1 MNKRNESVLEVEKP
15 LQRLASLLPDL
26 AAREVRHD
34 REGSYAADNVEQL
47 RAAGILAINVP
58 QSAGGDGAE
67 LRETLDVLRSLASVA
82 PSTALMLA
90 MHTSILANYLI
101 DPDRIPSEHRA
112 FFLSQRAWAW
122 GEAVKGKVFAVAN
135 SEPGAHGDVHNS
147 RATVGSR
154 RGSSS
159 PACEMESPEED
170 QVVNGVKS
178 FASFGTNADYYMSAA
193 RDAMGHVDYLVV
205 RNEPGSVSAKSG
217 WDAIG
222 MRSSESVMLELC
234 EAPAIGP
241 MCYPGMLDGI
251 NNRHWSTLSFT
262 AVILG
267 IADSLLDDVKRNA
280 EGILPQTETVEF
292 HLILRAAEAFVAHC
306 VASEPPVS
314 TKEYRTLVR
323 DCKTFVT
330 RMLAKQGA
338 ALFIAQSG
346 AAYRFSSS
354 VSRKFRD
361 LLAGPALRPP
371 AAIAFDDIWEEL
383 RRN

>member
-1 MNKRNESVLEVEKP
+1 M
-15 LQRLASLLPDL
+15 
-26 AAREVRHD
+26 
-34 REGSYAADNVEQL
+34 
-47 RAAGILAINVP
+47 AINVP
-58 QSAGGDGAE
+58 ASAGGDGAN
-67 LRETLDVLRSLASVA
+67 LCETLDALRSLASAA

-90 MHTSILANYLI
+90 MHTSILANYLV
-101 DPDRIPSEHRA
+101 DPERIPLEHRP
-112 FFLSQRAWAW
+112 FFVAQRSWAW
-122 GEAVKGKVFAVAN
+122 GEAVKGKIFAVAN

-147 RATVGSR
+147 KATVSAR
-154 RGSSS
+154 REASS
-159 PACEMESPEED
+159 PACAMPTLAED
-170 QVVNGVKS
+170 NVVNGVKS

-193 RDAMGHVDYLVV
+193 RNEEGRVDYYVV
-205 RNEPGSVSAKSG
+205 RNEPGAVSATSG

-222 MRSSESVMLELC
+222 MRSSESVMLELR
-234 EAPAIGP
+234 EAPTIGP
-241 MCYPGMLDGI
+241 MCYPGMLDGL

-267 IADSLLDDVKRNA
+267 IADSLLDDVKGHA

-323 DCKTFVT
+323 DCKTFAT

-354 VSRKFRD
+354 ISRKFRD

-371 AAIAFDDIWEEL
+371 AAIAFDEIWEEL
-383 RRN
+383 KD